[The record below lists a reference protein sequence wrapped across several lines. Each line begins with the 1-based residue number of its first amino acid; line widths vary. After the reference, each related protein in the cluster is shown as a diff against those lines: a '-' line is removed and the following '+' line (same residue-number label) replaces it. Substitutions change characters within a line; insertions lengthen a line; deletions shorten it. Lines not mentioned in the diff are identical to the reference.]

1 MNRIFK
7 NIAIKGVAVAAVV
20 ALSAGVFCGC
30 GKDTKKKEEATEK
43 PAATDSAGESSIEKS
58 YFEYDLSY
66 MSLGQY
72 KEVKITKDLTV
83 SDNEIAQAYYDDL
96 KSISSFN
103 TKHESGKT
111 VEADIYK
118 KLTAM
123 YEKSRAIK
131 KNDLIYFD
139 YAGYLGD
146 EAFEGGTAKNQELLI
161 GSGNFIPGFED
172 AVIGHTPGNEFS
184 IDVTFPKDYH
194 AADLAGKA
202 VVFKITVHHIY
213 PEISEESVALLGEA
227 YKLKFEKE
235 AAQSSEEK
243 VYKPS
248 FTDKSSYEKYV
259 VSVLK
264 AKKEQS
270 FNESKRN
277 LVLNAIVENTKFTSY
292 PQDIIDDYDEIVEK
306 QAEQYG
312 IEKDVFLSYF
322 YGIGTEEQYTEFLQK
337 QVSSECVIIGIIQ
350 TEKFTV
356 TEDEIT
362 KSAEEIAKQYGFTTV
377 EELYKQVPKVSVEN
391 NLLSNKAL
399 DFITENAVITTID
412 ETSKS

>member
-1 MNRIFK
+1 
-7 NIAIKGVAVAAVV
+7 
-20 ALSAGVFCGC
+20 
-30 GKDTKKKEEATEK
+30 
-43 PAATDSAGESSIEKS
+43 
-58 YFEYDLSY
+58 
-66 MSLGQY
+66 
-72 KEVKITKDLTV
+72 
-83 SDNEIAQAYYDDL
+83 
-96 KSISSFN
+96 
-103 TKHESGKT
+103 
-111 VEADIYK
+111 
-118 KLTAM
+118 M